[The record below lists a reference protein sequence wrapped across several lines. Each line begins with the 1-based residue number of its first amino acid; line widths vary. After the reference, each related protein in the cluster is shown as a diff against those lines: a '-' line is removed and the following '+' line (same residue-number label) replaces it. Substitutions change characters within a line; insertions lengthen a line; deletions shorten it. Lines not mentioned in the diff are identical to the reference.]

1 MKQRMTRSS
10 LLYIDSLISRKTVS
24 QSIGLTRRVL
34 LIMSG
39 TSLSS
44 LLSQVK
50 QAYDTKSSISSVKGK
65 TSTTPVSAIL
75 VQAKISLAQSG
86 LLLPGTSAS
95 QSKSDL
101 QYAREILSYGALLSL
116 KNGDVAGFE
125 RFLAQV
131 KPFWDPSL
139 QWVLY
144 SLTPHRERLTLCT
157 QPDSTLHPCKHL

>member
-1 MKQRMTRSS
+1 MYRF
-10 LLYIDSLISRKTVS
+10 IDQSGRVS
-24 QSIGLTRRVL
+24 QSIGLDEAVL
-34 LIMSG
+34 SAVMSG
-39 TSLSS
+39 TSLAS

-50 QAYDTKSSISSVKGK
+50 QAYDTKSVKGK
-65 TSTTPVSAIL
+65 QPQTATTTTTTPVSAIL

-144 SLTPHRERLTLCT
+144 SLAPHRERLTLRT
-157 QPDSTLHPCKHL
+157 QTDSTLHPCKHL